1 MIFYIKNMVCISCQM
16 VVKYELEKLGLNLHT
31 VEPGKVEIFEPVSA
45 DQILILK
52 LALIRAGLELMDN
65 KKNILVEKIVYAIT
79 EMIDYAHDEL
89 KTNFS
94 HHLSEKLN
102 HDYTYLANIF
112 SETKGT
118 TIEQFIILKKIQRVK
133 QLICYNELN
142 MTEISWKMHYS
153 SVAHLSTQFKKITGI
168 TPSHFKHMGC
178 NSSLHPE
185 MCEL

>member
-1 MIFYIKNMVCISCQM
+1 MVCMSCQM
-16 VVKYELEKLGLNLHT
+16 VVTYELEKLGLNLHK
-31 VEPGKVEIFEPVSA
+31 VEPGKVEVFEPVSA

-65 KKNILVEKIVYAIT
+65 KKNILVEKIVCAVT

-112 SETKGT
+112 SEAKGT